1 MKGAVVITAFWRRA
15 CWRAAFG
22 LAGGLEVTGP
32 VPDGPC
38 VIVAN
43 HSSHADTVA
52 LLAALP
58 ARRRPVVAA
67 AADYWFAG
75 RFRALVCRTA
85 VAGFPVRRSR
95 GGFDDLASA
104 AAPLARGRCVIV
116 FPEGTRSRDGE
127 VGAFRT
133 GAARLADLA
142 GVPLVPVGLTGTR
155 DLLGVHG
162 RLRRTR
168 VRVGF
173 GAPTHDLEA
182 ARRAVQELTAR
193 AQRRPG
199 TRT

>member
-1 MKGAVVITAFWRRA
+1 MIAAYVRRA
-15 CWRAAFG
+15 AWRAAFRA
-22 LAGGLEVTGP
+22 AGGLDVAGP
-32 VPDGPC
+32 APDGPC

-67 AADYWFAG
+67 AADYWFAT
-75 RFRALVCRTA
+75 RARSLVCRAA
-85 VAGFPVRRSR
+85 VAGFPVRRAR
-95 GGFDDLASA
+95 GGFDDLAA
-104 AAPLARGRCVIV
+104 AAAQLARGRSVIV

-127 VGAFRT
+127 VAEFRS

-142 GVPLVPVGLTGTR
+142 GVPLVPAGLTGTR

-168 VRVGF
+168 VQVRF
-173 GAPTHDLEA
+173 GPATHDLGA
-182 ARRAVQELTAR
+182 ARTSVRELAGQ
-193 AQRRPG
+193 APSG
-199 TRT
+199 